1 MKTNVEERMERLK
14 SQLAQEG
21 VDWIAVVDDLWIHL
35 HRSIL
40 TVASLLVYL
49 NQGECQLI
57 VILSPNA

>member
-40 TVASLLVYL
+40 AVASLLVYL
-49 NQGECQLI
+49 SQGECQLI